1 MSSPPDPAAV
11 TAAVHALAALERMD
25 LNPMSRPPD
34 AAPPGDTAWS
44 MLERAGPAALAEI
57 EAAIAAATGTGR
69 IALAQ
74 AALAIDRERGEQIV
88 ARLKDDTTP
97 AWVDTCLV
105 GFRSVAQW
113 ARTVA
118 PYPPVPAVKRPPTPV
133 ASRWALLL
141 LLLALVGA
149 ALAWLS
155 WDRPS

>member
-34 AAPPGDTAWS
+34 AAPPGETPWTV
-44 MLERAGPAALAEI
+44 LERAGPAALPEI
-57 EAAIAAATGTGR
+57 EAAIAGATGTGR

-74 AALAIDRERGEQIV
+74 AALALDRARGEQIV

-113 ARTVA
+113 ARTLA
-118 PYPPVPAVKRPPTPV
+118 PYPPVRAAPSPAGPRST
-133 ASRWALLL
+133 SRV
-141 LLLALVGA
+141 LALVVA
-149 ALAWLS
+149 ALIAAAVMIWLY
-155 WDRPS
+155 RAP